1 MNHPA
6 PHISVLQAEVLEAFR
21 GVSIPIFFDGTVGAG
36 GHAAAIL
43 SEHPEIERYLACD
56 RDATAHAQAS
66 ARLAEWGKKVELI
79 RGSYSEL
86 PRYLRERRLSHIHG
100 FLIDVGISSMQIDTP
115 QRGFSFRFDGPLD
128 MRMDETASLTAE
140 ELVNRLSERE
150 LERIFHEYG
159 EEPRARQAAQAV
171 VHARRRRPLR
181 TTTDLCKA
189 LEPALRRRGKLHP
202 ATLIFQA
209 LRIAV
214 NDELGELA
222 RGLDAAIDALAPA
235 GRLAVIAFHSLE
247 DRIVKQKLKTE
258 ARLSV
263 LTKKPI
269 VPGREEQRANP
280 RARSAK
286 LRVAEKRG
294 EPCES

>member
-1 MNHPA
+1 MNRPT

-21 GVSIPIFFDGTVGAG
+21 GVSTPIFFDGTVGAG

-43 SEHPEIERYLACD
+43 AEHPEIERYLACD

-66 ARLAEWGKKVELI
+66 VRLAEWGKKVEFI

-86 PRYLRERRLSHIHG
+86 PHYLRERKLSHIHG

-115 QRGFSFRFDGPLD
+115 ERGFSFRFEGPLD
-128 MRMDETASLTAE
+128 MRMDDTAPLTAE
-140 ELVNRLSERE
+140 ELVNRSSERE

-159 EEPRARQAAQAV
+159 EEPRARQAAQAIAQ
-171 VHARRRRPLR
+171 ARRRRPLR

-189 LEPALRRRGKLHP
+189 LEPALRRRGRLHP
-202 ATLIFQA
+202 ATLVFQA

-214 NDELGELA
+214 NDELGELT
-222 RGLDAAIDALAPA
+222 RGLEAAIDALAPT

-247 DRIVKQKLKTE
+247 DRIVKQKLKTD
-258 ARLSV
+258 ARLNV

-269 VPGREEQRANP
+269 APGRPEQRTNP

-294 EPCES
+294 EVCES